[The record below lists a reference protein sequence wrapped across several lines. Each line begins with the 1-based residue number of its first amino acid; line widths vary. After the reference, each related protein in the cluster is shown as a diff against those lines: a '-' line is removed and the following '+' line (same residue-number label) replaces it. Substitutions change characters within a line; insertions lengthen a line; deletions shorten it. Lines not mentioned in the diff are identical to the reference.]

1 MNLYKTYDG
10 IENLSIFELVEWLFE
25 YLDYTEESDGGR
37 IFHPVTISCC
47 RAMMHEPLDQLLKEL
62 KSRLS

>member
-1 MNLYKTYDG
+1 MNLYKTYAG

-25 YLDYTEESDGGR
+25 YLDYTEESDGGS

-62 KSRLS
+62 KSRRP